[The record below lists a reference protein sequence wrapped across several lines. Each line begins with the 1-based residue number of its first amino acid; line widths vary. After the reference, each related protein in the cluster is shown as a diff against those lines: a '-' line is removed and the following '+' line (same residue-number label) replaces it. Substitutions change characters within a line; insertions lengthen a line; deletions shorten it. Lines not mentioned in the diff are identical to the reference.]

1 MYKLKI
7 ALYIPCLTSKPAG
20 LGVFVD
26 SLVSSL
32 QDKKIEITIITEEI
46 VSKENQ
52 FYDQE
57 KINFVEIIPKKL
69 KFLPRILK
77 KIFRLIWINLSLSRI
92 LKNEKINILLSMTF
106 EAPLLISKRINYGMV
121 IGDLTAL
128 FYSGKEFLLERI
140 YLNLYLKHCLKNI
153 SYIFVPSKS
162 TYLNVIKKYSFIKK
176 EKITIIP
183 EGFDKNNFFL
193 PSDKEKSEV
202 RKFYSLPKKYFLYSG
217 SLLAHKNLKVL
228 LKSIQKINNLYPEIQ
243 LIIIGPA
250 SSKEIHKLKVYAEKL
265 SITRN
270 INHLGYV
277 PRDHMRVLMHCSN
290 AFLFPSKSEGFGLSV
305 LEAMASGAY
314 VISSNA
320 TSLPE
325 VLGSSGKLISPY
337 NENAWTIEMQNSLND
352 DFILKN
358 CNTKRVQAAQ
368 RANLFSWEITSNNI
382 LQVLEKK

>member
-7 ALYIPCLTSKPAG
+7 ALYVPCLTSKPAG
-20 LGVFVD
+20 LGVFVE

-46 VSKENQ
+46 VNKQNQ

-57 KINFVEIIPKKL
+57 KIHYVEIIPKKL
-69 KFLPRILK
+69 RFLPRILK
-77 KIFRLIWINLSLSRI
+77 KIFRLVWINLSLSRI
-92 LKNEKINILLSMTF
+92 LENEKINILLSMTF
-106 EAPLLISKRINYGMV
+106 EVPLLISKSINYGMV
-121 IGDLTAL
+121 IHDLTAL

-140 YLNLYLKHCLKNI
+140 FLNLYLKYCLKNF

-162 TYLNVIKKYSFIKK
+162 TYLSVIKKYSFLEK
-176 EKITIIP
+176 EKITITS

-193 PSDKEKSEV
+193 PSDNEKSEV
-202 RKFYSLPKKYFLYSG
+202 KKLYSLPKKYFLYSG
-217 SLLAHKNLKVL
+217 SLLPHKNLKVL
-228 LKSIQKINNLYPEIQ
+228 LKSIQKIKNFHPEIQ

-250 SSKEIHKLKVYAEKL
+250 SIKEIYKVKVYAEKL
-265 SITRN
+265 SIMKN
-270 INHLGYV
+270 IIHLGYV
-277 PRDHMRVLMHCSN
+277 PRDHMRTLMHCSN

-325 VLGSSGKLISPY
+325 VLGESGKLISP
-337 NENAWTIEMQNSLND
+337 NNQNSWIIEMQNALND
-352 DFILKN
+352 DFILRDCKI
-358 CNTKRVQAAQ
+358 KRVQAAQ
-368 RANLFSWEITSNNI
+368 RSTLFSWEITANNI
-382 LQVLEKK
+382 LKVLEKK

>member
-1 MYKLKI
+1 MKI

-57 KINFVEIIPKKL
+57 KINYVEIIPKKL
-69 KFLPRILK
+69 KFLPRIFK
-77 KIFRLIWINLSLSRI
+77 KIFRLVWINLSLSRI

-106 EAPLLISKRINYGMV
+106 EAPLLMSERINYGMV

-153 SYIFVPSKS
+153 SYIVVPSKS
-162 TYLNVIKKYSFIKK
+162 TYLSVIKKYSFIKK

-202 RKFYSLPKKYFLYSG
+202 RKLYSLPKKYFLYSG

-250 SSKEIHKLKVYAEKL
+250 SSKEIHRIKVYAEKL

-325 VLGSSGKLISPY
+325 VLGSSGKLISPD

-352 DFILKN
+352 DFILRD
-358 CNTKRVQAAQ
+358 CNIKRVQAAQ
-368 RANLFSWEITSNNI
+368 RATLFSWEITAKNI
-382 LQVLEKK
+382 LKVLEKK

>member
-1 MYKLKI
+1 
-7 ALYIPCLTSKPAG
+7 LTSKPAG

-57 KINFVEIIPKKL
+57 KINYVEIIPKKL
-69 KFLPRILK
+69 KFLPRIFK
-77 KIFRLIWINLSLSRI
+77 KIFRLVWINLSLSRI

-106 EAPLLISKRINYGMV
+106 EAPLLMSERINYGMV

-153 SYIFVPSKS
+153 SYIVVPSKS
-162 TYLNVIKKYSFIKK
+162 TYLSVIKKYSFIKK

-202 RKFYSLPKKYFLYSG
+202 RKLYSLPKKYFLYSG

-250 SSKEIHKLKVYAEKL
+250 SSKEIHRIKVYAEKL

-325 VLGSSGKLISPY
+325 VLGSSGKLISPD

-352 DFILKN
+352 DFILRD
-358 CNTKRVQAAQ
+358 CNIKRVQAAQ
-368 RANLFSWEITSNNI
+368 RATLFSWEITAKNI
-382 LQVLEKK
+382 LKVLEKK